1 MTPLPQ
7 DHVLVEAVPTN
18 KLAGFCITSDD
29 GSKLNVNG
37 EPVILNDGLH
47 SAVTECGSV
56 EVTDSEIEVVVE
68 YFERGGGS
76 VLVLEYSPPGTTEYS
91 VVSAD
96 LWI

>member
-1 MTPLPQ
+1 M
-7 DHVLVEAVPTN
+7 H
-18 KLAGFCITSDD
+18 S
-29 GSKLNVNG
+29 
-37 EPVILNDGLH
+37 
-47 SAVTECGSV
+47 SAVRECGSV
-56 EVTDSEIEVVVE
+56 QVEATDSEIEVVVE